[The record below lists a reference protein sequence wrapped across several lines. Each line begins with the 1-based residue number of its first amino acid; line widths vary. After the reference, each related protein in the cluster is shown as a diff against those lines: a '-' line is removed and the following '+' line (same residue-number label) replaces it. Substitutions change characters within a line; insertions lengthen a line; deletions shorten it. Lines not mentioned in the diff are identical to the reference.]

1 MARVRDEIIRE
12 ITEDYLEKINPSNPP
27 SPKQIQED
35 LLLLIQNQFEL
46 ENVTRAKGNKLQL
59 PQKLSA
65 SQIADIILRVHPVAC
80 ISCAGTAADRSY
92 DLLAI
97 YQTSG
102 DNEGIYLS
110 DDYAINAIIR
120 SYCYTIP
127 TKEIEEVKAVLKDT
141 APRKTREDA
150 RNLIAVNNGIFD
162 FDTKRL
168 LPFSKDHVFIAK
180 SHVDYNPNA
189 VNVTIYNPMDGTN
202 WNVEEWMAELFE
214 NEDMRECVWQ
224 VIGAII
230 RPNVRW
236 GKSAWFYSNTGNNG
250 KGTLCELMRCIC
262 GEETYASISL
272 SDFSKEFTLEP
283 LIHASA
289 VIVDENDVGMYLD
302 KAANLKAVITN
313 DVIQVNRKFKTPIA
327 FQFRGFMVQCLN
339 EYPKI
344 RDRSDSFYRRQLFI
358 PFEKS
363 FTGHERKYIK
373 DDYLHR
379 KEVLEYVLFKVL
391 NMDYYTID
399 VPQACEDALEEYK
412 EFNDPVRQFI
422 DEIFPELAW
431 DVVPFRFLYD
441 LYKVWFKQNIPNGII
456 QGRNVFIEDIVS
468 VLPNVKGWYCPG
480 KKTARRPGN
489 RMDEPE
495 PLIAQ
500 YNLDD
505 WKDPYYRGSD
515 PKKIGRPPIP
525 ATTRGIMRISVPVSD
540 KNENI

>member
-120 SYCYTIP
+120 SYCYTVP

-391 NMDYYTID
+391 NMDYYEFD
-399 VPQACEDALEEYK
+399 VPDSCLEALEEYK
-412 EFNDPVRQFI
+412 KYNDPVIQFI
-422 DEIFPELAW
+422 DEILPELQW
-431 DVVPFRFLYD
+431 DLLPFTFLYE
-441 LYKVWFKQNIPNGII
+441 LYCAWYKTNIGLSGMLAKNTFINELVQKTMTNPIWKCPEKNKQH
-456 QGRNVFIEDIVS
+456 RD
-468 VLPNVKGWYCPG
+468 
-480 KKTARRPGN
+480 KKQITK
-489 RMDEPE
+489 PE
-495 PLIAQ
+495 PLIET
-500 YNLDD
+500 YNLTNGMNPFY
-505 WKDPYYRGSD
+505 KDRG
-515 PKKIGRPPIP
+515 P
-525 ATTRGIMRISVPVSD
+525 M
-540 KNENI
+540 